1 MHKVPNLYRNRL
13 GTYYLRITVLGR
25 EVKRSLGTKD
35 RPKAVRSALL
45 FALAK
50 TEGLHLDT
58 NGVGVRL
65 SQPTIRPTASKPQG
79 DEGMK
84 YSSKVLHKGKG
95 ASDLPNLGED
105 TPSDIRPP
113 NDPSVPFVNVPE
125 GIKKLD
131 MVMAPDGTVSFN
143 NIKSDEDV
151 VRAQLLAKAIKAGDF
166 QTAIGLAAPVEGEPL
181 HLRPIAAMS
190 DISQASKMANASKP
204 FKKVQVLYLAEM
216 KFQNGQKMIDDK
228 ESTYADFLGIV
239 GSIQIDEISG
249 PKAQI
254 YKQDLLTRGI
264 TAIRMNAKLGHL
276 SELCEWA
283 ARNHHMTVANPFK
296 TMKVSRKGDIKK
308 NQENY
313 EQFTNS
319 ELETVFKSPL
329 YVPFLC
335 ESDYYW
341 LPWMALHTGA
351 RLEELASLDLV
362 NIKEDQGI
370 HYFDIRKGK
379 NSNSIRRVPIHSNL
393 INAGFLDFVAKQRA
407 KGESLLFSHLVCGK
421 NGYSK
426 NMSRRFGQ
434 YLDKLGIKEGTKVFH
449 SFRGT
454 FITKMTEKN
463 VHPGMLMAL
472 VGHYEQAKVDLSA
485 PHFQNYQGSKLLAAL
500 KDTVELFE
508 VGPIKLQPQPPA
520 FRSELKPKKRVSVD
534 ADKLKTKRKKDLYT

>member
-13 GTYYLRITVLGR
+13 GTYYLRITVRGR

-50 TEGLHLDT
+50 TEGLQLDT
-58 NGVGVRL
+58 NGVGVGL
-65 SQPTIRPTASKPQG
+65 SQPASTPRAGNTQE
-79 DEGMK
+79 DETMK
-84 YSSKVLHKGKG
+84 NVPEVLKRGKG
-95 ASDLPNLGED
+95 ASNLPNLGGD
-105 TPSDIRPP
+105 TPSDIRPAS
-113 NDPSVPFVNVPE
+113 DRSVPSADVLE
-125 GIKKLD
+125 GVRKLD

-166 QTAIGLAAPVEGEPL
+166 QTAIGLAAPVAGEPL

-190 DISQASKMANASKP
+190 DISQASKIANASKP
-204 FKKVQVLYLAEM
+204 FKEVQDFYLAEM
-216 KFQNGQKMIDDK
+216 KFHNGQKMIDDK
-228 ESTYADFLGIV
+228 KSTYADFLSIV
-239 GSIQIDEISG
+239 GSIGIDEISG

-254 YKQDLLTRGI
+254 YKQDLLTRDI
-264 TAIRMNAKLGHL
+264 SAIRMNAKLGHL

-283 ARNHHMTVANPFK
+283 VNNHHMTVANPFK
-296 TMKVSRKGDIKK
+296 TMKVSNAAAIEKEK
-308 NQENY
+308 ENY
-313 EQFTNS
+313 EHFNKK
-319 ELETVFKSPL
+319 ELEAIFHGPL

-351 RLEELASLDLV
+351 RLEELASLDV
-362 NIKEDQGI
+362 ANIKEDEGI
-370 HYFDIRKGK
+370 HFFDIRKGK
-379 NSNSIRRVPIHSNL
+379 TANSIRRVPIHSNL
-393 INAGFLDFVAKQRA
+393 INAGFLDFVAKQKA
-407 KGESLLFSHLVCGK
+407 KGETLLFSHLTKGK

-434 YLDKLGIKEGTKVFH
+434 YLDKLGIKEATKVFH
-449 SFRGT
+449 SFRST

-485 PHFQNYQGSKLLAAL
+485 PHFQNYQGSKLLSAL
-500 KDTVELFE
+500 KETVELFD
-508 VGPIKLQPQPPA
+508 VGTITLQPPPPA
-520 FRSELKPKKRVSVD
+520 FRSELKPKKRVSQK
-534 ADKLKTKRKKDLYT
+534 ADKTNAVKRN